1 MKMTKTIKWAIAA
14 VMMVGA
20 TAQALI
26 NVRFTPVDLAKGAK
40 EIWQLEVGPAKD
52 GKASAK
58 FVKALKGKALEQEA
72 LTLDVSETE
81 EAVLDNFPKANTTA
95 LLFTGDFSG
104 ASSSGSIEG
113 EKPAAV
119 MQMGIHWF
127 GLLKKEDRW
136 MVVADPLDLS
146 AVWAGSAAM
155 LAECVKYIQTD
166 PRAEVPVT
174 AGTKF
179 TGEEKLGN
187 IPGKVSRI
195 DVVDA
200 GVVIIRSTDS
210 DQKWEFP
217 SKKSE
222 RLDTEKLGVR
232 MELVCDFDG
241 DGVLDKLVAKSDG
254 PKLLRSQTADIT
266 QDTGE
271 LDYHSRSKPAVL
283 SVAECD
289 FNHDGR
295 PDVLLSYK
303 GLHPLAFFNR
313 GFGTFGFARELIL
326 DETELKAKDAL
337 VDGQQAAVFVD
348 VNGDGSQ
355 DLLAVAMNGDL
366 WAVYTAPERRPG
378 PCLVVTSGEKLT
390 VTVSD
395 ADGRRQVRQVS
406 ADAAAQIYFLEPGP
420 VQVKW
425 QNAEG
430 KSGEKE
436 VVVEKRVERLVLT
449 TADK

>member
-1 MKMTKTIKWAIAA
+1 MTKTIKWAVA
-14 VMMVGA
+14 VVMIGGA
-20 TAQALI
+20 TAEALI
-26 NVRFTPVDLAKGAK
+26 NVRFTPVDLVKGAK

-58 FVKALKGKALEQEA
+58 FVKALKGKAPEQQT

-81 EAVLDNFPKANTTA
+81 DAVLDNFPKASTTG
-95 LLFTGDFSG
+95 LLFRGDFSG
-104 ASSSGSIEG
+104 ASSSGSIEW

-119 MQMGIHWF
+119 VQMGIHWF
-127 GLLKKEDRW
+127 ALGKKEDRW
-136 MVVADPLDLS
+136 MVAADPIDLS
-146 AVWAGSAAM
+146 AVWGGSAAM
-155 LAECVKYIQTD
+155 LVECVKYIQAD
-166 PRAEVPVT
+166 SRAEVPVT
-174 AGTKF
+174 GGTKF

-200 GVVIIRSTDS
+200 GVVVVRSSDS
-210 DQKWEFP
+210 DQRWMFP

-222 RLDTEKLGVR
+222 RLNTEKLGVR

-241 DGVLDKLVAKSDG
+241 DGTLDKLVAKSDS
-254 PKLLRSQTADIT
+254 PKLLRSQTTDMT

-271 LDYHSRSKPAVL
+271 LDYHSRSKPAVS

-295 PDVLLSYK
+295 PDVLLAYK
-303 GLHPLAFFNR
+303 GLHPMAYFNR

-348 VNGDGSQ
+348 INGDGSQ

-366 WAVYTAPERRPG
+366 WALYTAPERRPG
-378 PCLVVTSGEKLT
+378 PCLVVSSAEKLT
-390 VTVSD
+390 ITVSD
-395 ADGRRQVRQVS
+395 ADGRKQVRQVS

-420 VQVKW
+420 VQVRW
-425 QNAEG
+425 ENADG
-430 KSGEKE
+430 KAGEKE
-436 VVVEKRVERLVLT
+436 VVVEKRVERLVLA
-449 TADK
+449 TAEK